1 MNRFL
6 VTGAILLILALFGCN
21 SSEEKKTTPEAKEP
35 VTEKVVEAA
44 KATAAG
50 VQEAAQAGADKTAEI
65 GKQAEPA
72 IKETAKEAGEMAAT
86 GVEKAE
92 EMATQAADTV
102 AEKATA
108 AAAATTTAA
117 GQAVEKAKQM
127 VSPDSIVLKASFG
140 DVTFPHGMHSKAYQ
154 CSTCHGEGTP
164 GRFGINKEKAH
175 ALCKDCHKKEGAG
188 PTGCT
193 GCHKK

>member
-6 VTGAILLILALFGCN
+6 VTGAILLSLALFGCN
-21 SSEEKKTTPEAKEP
+21 SSEEKKTTQEAKEP

-50 VQEAAQAGADKTAEI
+50 VQEAAQAGADKTAEV
-65 GKQAEPA
+65 GKQAGQA
-72 IKETAKEAGEMAAT
+72 IKETAKEASEMAAT
-86 GVEKAE
+86 GVEKTG
-92 EMATQAADTV
+92 EMATQAADKV

-108 AAAATTTAA
+108 AAAATTMAA
-117 GQAVEKAKQM
+117 DKAVEKAKQM
-127 VSPDSIVLKASFG
+127 VSPESIVLEASFG
-140 DVTFPHGMHSKAYQ
+140 NVTFPHGMHSEAYE
-154 CSTCHGEGTP
+154 CAVCHGDETP
-164 GRFGINKEKAH
+164 GRFGLDKEKAH
-175 ALCKDCHKKEGAG
+175 ALCKDCHKQEGAG